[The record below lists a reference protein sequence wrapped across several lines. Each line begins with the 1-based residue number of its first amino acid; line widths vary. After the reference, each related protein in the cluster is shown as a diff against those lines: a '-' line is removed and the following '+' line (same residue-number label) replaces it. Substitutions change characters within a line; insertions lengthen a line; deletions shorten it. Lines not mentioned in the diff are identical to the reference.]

1 MTGDEQARKAPSST
15 DPRAIGPV
23 WLVLPTYQEI
33 ENIEPVLRAV
43 HAALSSCDLPAF
55 RILVV
60 DDSSP
65 DGTAERARAVS
76 AELPQVEVLV
86 RPQRQGLGRAYVHGF
101 THAVLHGADVLLQM
115 DADFSHDPADIPR
128 LVAAVRDGN
137 DMAIGSRY
145 TPGGGVADW
154 GLSRRLL
161 SRGGSVY
168 ARLVLGLDVADLTG
182 GFKCF
187 RAAVLQAIEP
197 ETIEAQGY
205 AFQIEVTNRAV
216 RAGFRVVE
224 VPIVFRDREHGTS
237 KMNARIAA
245 EALLLVPRLRRKG
258 RG

>member
-1 MTGDEQARKAPSST
+1 MTGNGPTEGARASADRP
-15 DPRAIGPV
+15 ALGPL

-43 HAALSSCDLPAF
+43 HAALSSCDLPEF

-65 DGTAERARAVS
+65 DGTAERARELQ
-76 AELPQVEVLV
+76 AELPELEVLV

-101 THAVLHGADVLLQM
+101 AHAVAHGADVLVQM

-128 LVAAVRDGN
+128 LLTAVRAGA

-145 TPGGGVADW
+145 TPGGGVEDW
-154 GLSRRLL
+154 GLPRRLL

-168 ARLVLGLDVADLTG
+168 SRLVLGLDIADLTG

-187 RAAVLQAIEP
+187 RSAVLAAIDP

-205 AFQIEVTNRAV
+205 GFQIEVTNRTV

-224 VPIVFRDREHGTS
+224 VPIVFRDRQHGKS

-245 EALLLVPRLRRKG
+245 EALFLVPRLRLRA
-258 RG
+258 R

>member
-1 MTGDEQARKAPSST
+1 MTGNGQTEGARASADRP
-15 DPRAIGPV
+15 ALGPL
-23 WLVLPTYQEI
+23 WLVLPTYLEI

-43 HAALSSCDLPAF
+43 HAALSSCDLPEF

-65 DGTAERARAVS
+65 DGTAERARELQ
-76 AELPQVEVLV
+76 AELPEVEVLV

-101 THAVLHGADVLLQM
+101 THAVAHGADVLLQM

-128 LVAAVRDGN
+128 LVAAVRDGD

-145 TPGGGVADW
+145 TPGGGVVNW
-154 GLSRRLL
+154 GLWRRVL
-161 SRGGSVY
+161 SRGGSIY
-168 ARLVLGLDVADLTG
+168 ARLVLGLDIADLTG

-187 RAAVLQAIEP
+187 RAAVLQAIDP

-205 AFQIEVTNRAV
+205 GFQIEVTNRAV

-224 VPIVFRDREHGTS
+224 VPIVFRDRQHGKS
-237 KMNARIAA
+237 KMTARIAA
-245 EALLLVPRLRRKG
+245 EAFFLVPRLRLKAR
-258 RG
+258 